1 MDNTI
6 SMISKI
12 VMEDNAAVRGE
23 FLKHFDQEIAEC
35 VKSVAA
41 AHENWQ
47 KFAATAGEHEQKNLV
62 SLLIYYAINSLINS
76 LTLLVNGYIV
86 ASGNLMRHAIEA
98 VPTAILCSKG
108 SATYYDKFRKNRFPV
123 HKAPERLLR
132 RRTDFN
138 VKKQA
143 VERLMKARKF
153 YHRYSHPTPLSVTSV
168 TPLGQEGDA
177 YLGPSF
183 DNRKTDGYKKE
194 FSSIT
199 GFANLLAN
207 TIDEINLNAK
217 WV

>member
-12 VMEDNAAVRGE
+12 VMEDNTAVRRE
-23 FLKHFDQEIAEC
+23 FLQHFDFEIAEC
-35 VKSVAA
+35 VKSIAA

-47 KFAATAGEHEQKNLV
+47 RFAANAGEHEQKNLV
-62 SLLIYYAINSLINS
+62 SLVIYYAINCLVNS

-98 VPTAILCSKG
+98 VPTAILCSRG
-108 SATYYDKFRKNRFPV
+108 SANYYKKFRKNRFPV
-123 HKAPERLLR
+123 HKAPERLLK
-132 RRTDFN
+132 RRTDFK
-138 VKKQA
+138 VRKQA
-143 VERLMKARKF
+143 VESLMKARKF
-153 YHRYSHPTPLSVTSV
+153 YHRYSHPTPLSITSIA
-168 TPLGQEGDA
+168 PLGQEGDA

-183 DNRKTDGYKKE
+183 DKRKIDGYKTE

-199 GFANLLAN
+199 GFANVLVNA
-207 TIDEINLNAK
+207 IDEINLHAE